1 MASRRFRRCLALAA
15 LSCVAILPRG
25 WTAPMARRQLL
36 PLGVLAVAPAAAQA
50 EEEIPLGSIPKGLM
64 ATALGQKVSTPNGAL
79 APTCQL

>member
-25 WTAPMARRQLL
+25 WSAPMARRQLL
-36 PLGVLAVAPAAAQA
+36 PAMGALAVAPAAAQA

-64 ATALGQKVSTPNGAL
+64 ATAVGEKVSTPNGAS
-79 APTCQL
+79 A